1 MKSLAES
8 ILSSTDSG
16 KNRKI
21 DVEYL
26 LTHGFEPVTSY
37 GNPKTMFRHK
47 ETGYTLRVFRDKIVL
62 YIFKDENVSAKKSEK
77 ILVVSTIGD
86 LDLVIEWFKA
96 WKYND
101 SKSEEEKLKE
111 ELFKKLKEL

>member
-8 ILSSTDSG
+8 VLSSTGSD

-21 DVEYL
+21 DVFYL
-26 LTHGFEPVTSY
+26 LKHGFELDTHY
-37 GNPKTMFRHK
+37 GNQKKFIHK
-47 ETGYTLRVFRDKIVL
+47 ETGCRLIKHGDKIVL
-62 YIFKDENVSAKKSEK
+62 NIFKDEKLSAKK
-77 ILVVSTIGD
+77 LVVSTIGD

-101 SKSEEEKLKE
+101 STSEKEKLRK
-111 ELFKKLKEL
+111 ELFKQLKEI

>member
-16 KNRKI
+16 KKRKI

-26 LTHGFEPVTSY
+26 LKHDFEPDDRY
-37 GNPKTMFRHK
+37 GSPKTMFTHK
-47 ETGYTLRVFRDKIVL
+47 ELGQSLRTVGDKIVL
-62 YIFKDENVSAKKSEK
+62 DVFKYSSLSRET
-77 ILVVSTIGD
+77 LVVSTIED
-86 LDLVIEWFKA
+86 LDLVIELFKELNNGT
-96 WKYND
+96 KTKQD
-101 SKSEEEKLKE
+101 KLKK

>member
-8 ILSSTDSG
+8 VLSSTGSN

-21 DVEYL
+21 DVFYL
-26 LTHGFEPVTSY
+26 LKHGFEPDTSY
-37 GNPKTMFRHK
+37 GNQKKFIHK
-47 ETGYTLRVFRDKIVL
+47 ETGCRLIKHGDKIVL
-62 YIFKDENVSAKKSEK
+62 NIFKDEKLSAKK
-77 ILVVSTIGD
+77 LVVSTIGD

-101 SKSEEEKLKE
+101 STSEKEKLRE
-111 ELFKKLKEL
+111 ELFKKLKEI

>member
-8 ILSSTDSG
+8 ILSSTVSG
-16 KNRKI
+16 KSRMI

-62 YIFKDENVSAKKSEK
+62 YIFKDDKSEK
-77 ILVVSTIGD
+77 KLVVSTIGD
-86 LDLVIEWFKA
+86 LDLVIKWFKA
-96 WKYND
+96 WEYND
-101 SKSEEEKLKE
+101 SDSEKEKLRNE
-111 ELFKKLKEL
+111 IFKRLKEI

>member
-8 ILSSTDSG
+8 ILSSTGSG

-26 LTHGFEPVTSY
+26 LTHGFKPDNRY
-37 GNPKTMFRHK
+37 GSPKTMFKHT
-47 ETGYTLRVFRDKIVL
+47 ETGYSLRTFRDKIVL
-62 YIFKDENVSAKKSEK
+62 DVLKDYSVFTKK
-77 ILVVSTIGD
+77 LVVSTIED

-96 WKYND
+96 WKYNN
-101 SKSEEEKLKE
+101 STSEKEKLRE
-111 ELFKKLKEL
+111 ELFKKLKEI

>member
-8 ILSSTDSG
+8 VLSSTGTD

-21 DVEYL
+21 DVFYL
-26 LTHGFEPVTSY
+26 LKHGFELDTSY
-37 GNPKTMFRHK
+37 GNQKKFIHK
-47 ETGYTLRVFRDKIVL
+47 ETGCRLIKHGDKIVL
-62 YIFKDENVSAKKSEK
+62 NIFKDEKLSAKK
-77 ILVVSTIGD
+77 LVVSTVED

-101 SKSEEEKLKE
+101 SNSEKEKLRE
-111 ELFKKLKEL
+111 ELFKNLKEI

>member
-8 ILSSTDSG
+8 ILSSTSSD

-21 DVEYL
+21 DVFYL
-26 LTHGFEPVTSY
+26 LKHGFELDTSSY
-37 GNPKTMFRHK
+37 GNQKTKFIHK
-47 ETGYTLRVFRDKIVL
+47 ETGCRLIKHGNKIVL
-62 YIFKDENVSAKKSEK
+62 NIFKDEKLSAKK
-77 ILVVSTIGD
+77 LVVSTIED

-101 SKSEEEKLKE
+101 STQEKEKLRK
-111 ELFKKLKEL
+111 ELFKQLKEI

>member
-1 MKSLAES
+1 MKSLTES
-8 ILSSTDSG
+8 ILSSTNTG
-16 KNRKI
+16 KNKKI

-26 LTHGFEPVTSY
+26 LKHGFELDTSY
-37 GNPKTMFRHK
+37 GNQKKFIHK
-47 ETGYTLRVFRDKIVL
+47 ETGFRLIKHGDKIVL
-62 YIFKDENVSAKKSEK
+62 NIFKDEKLSAKK
-77 ILVVSTIGD
+77 LVVSTIGD

>member
-8 ILSSTDSG
+8 VLSSTDSD

-21 DVEYL
+21 DVVYL
-26 LTHGFEPVTSY
+26 LTHGFEPDDRY
-37 GNPKTMFRHK
+37 GSPKTKFRHK
-47 ETGYTLRVFRDKIVL
+47 ETGCRLTKYGNKIVL
-62 YIFKDENVSAKKSEK
+62 YIFKDEKLSAKK
-77 ILVVSTIGD
+77 LVVSTVED

-96 WKYND
+96 WKYNN
-101 SKSEEEKLKE
+101 STSEKEKLRE

>member
-8 ILSSTDSG
+8 VLSSTGTD

-21 DVEYL
+21 DVFYL
-26 LTHGFEPVTSY
+26 LKHGFELDTSY
-37 GNPKTMFRHK
+37 GNQKKFIHK
-47 ETGYTLRVFRDKIVL
+47 ETGYRLIKHGDKIVL
-62 YIFKDENVSAKKSEK
+62 NIFKDEKLSAKK
-77 ILVVSTIGD
+77 LVVSTVED

-101 SKSEEEKLKE
+101 STSEKEKLRN
-111 ELFKKLKEL
+111 ELFKKLKEI

>member
-8 ILSSTDSG
+8 VLSSTSSD

-21 DVEYL
+21 DVFYL
-26 LTHGFEPVTSY
+26 LKHGFELDTRS
-37 GNPKTMFRHK
+37 GNQKKFIHK
-47 ETGYTLRVFRDKIVL
+47 ETGCRLTKYGDKIVL
-62 YIFKDENVSAKKSEK
+62 YIFKDEKLSAKK
-77 ILVVSTIGD
+77 LVVSTIED

-96 WKYND
+96 WKYNN
-101 SKSEEEKLKE
+101 STSEKEKLRN

>member
-8 ILSSTDSG
+8 VLSSTNSD

-21 DVEYL
+21 DVVYL
-26 LTHGFEPVTSY
+26 LTHGFEPDDHF
-37 GNPKTMFRHK
+37 GNPKTKFRHK
-47 ETGYTLRVFRDKIVL
+47 ETGCRLIKHGDKIVL
-62 YIFKDENVSAKKSEK
+62 NIFKDEKLSAKK
-77 ILVVSTIGD
+77 LVVSTIGD

-101 SKSEEEKLKE
+101 STSEKEKLRE
-111 ELFKKLKEL
+111 ELFKKLKEI